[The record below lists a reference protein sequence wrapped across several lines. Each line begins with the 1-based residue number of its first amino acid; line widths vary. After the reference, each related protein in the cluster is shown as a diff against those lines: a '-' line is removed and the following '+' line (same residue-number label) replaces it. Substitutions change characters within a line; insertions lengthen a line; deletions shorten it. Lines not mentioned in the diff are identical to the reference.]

1 MVQWL
6 GLPVSTAGAQVQS
19 LVQELRSHKLCN
31 TTKKKKKKGKRK
43 LIRGFIVVRGWV
55 PGDDSA
61 CTLGGAYVSKLSH
74 KVKGEGTQGSL

>member
-31 TTKKKKKKGKRK
+31 TTIKKRNRK
-43 LIRGFIVVRGWV
+43 PIQGFIVVRGWV
-55 PGDDSA
+55 QGDDSA
-61 CTLGGAYVSKLSH
+61 CTLGGAYVSKLPH
-74 KVKGEGTQGSL
+74 KVKGEGTQDFL